1 MDTIAIKGMQFH
13 GKHGVAEHEKEY
25 GNDFEVDVI
34 ISADLSQS
42 AETDDLSHTFDYS
55 RIHEI
60 SGAVLNGKSVD
71 LIEKL
76 VFQIGNNIEQE
87 FPEAASF
94 EVVVRKLNPPVQDK
108 TKFTEVR
115 MQWPRL

>member
-1 MDTIAIKGMQFH
+1 MDTISINGMQFH

-25 GNDFEVDVI
+25 GNDFEVDVS
-34 ISADLSQS
+34 ISADLSKS
-42 AETDDLSHTFDYS
+42 AASDELSDTFDYS

-60 SGAVLNGKSVD
+60 AGSVIKGESVD

-76 VFQIGNNIEQE
+76 VFQIGNKIEAE
-87 FPEAASF
+87 FPEAKSF
-94 EVVVRKLNPPVQDK
+94 EVTVRKLNPPVQDK

-115 MQWPRL
+115 MRWPR

>member
-1 MDTIAIKGMQFH
+1 MDTISIKGMQFH

-25 GNDFEVDVI
+25 GNDFEVDVC

-42 AETDDLSHTFDYS
+42 ATSDELSHTFDYS
-55 RIHEI
+55 KLHDIAG
-60 SGAVLNGKSVD
+60 SVLNGNSVD

-76 VFQIGNNIEQE
+76 AFQIGNKVEVA
-87 FPEAASF
+87 FPEAESF

-108 TKFTEVR
+108 TKCTEVR
-115 MQWPRL
+115 MRWPR